1 MPARRD
7 TQMEASRL
15 RFLSP
20 LQTVEDQSLV
30 WGIRCHSCTGR
41 EGLPPSWKLSY
52 KAFGFAIYPRTSVL
66 FRSTGRTELQTL
78 LCHSP
83 MGNAPSG
90 VVDAIRRSPLHRSS
104 NREVDSSYASPCIP
118 LNCRKR
124 SYCEFRRRGKASRRC
139 LCPGEHHPLELFC
152 LSCRALRIND
162 LQRKVS
168 KLLDK
173 SKVLTIARYNSGS
186 NRATAE
192 GNQDIIEQA

>member
-83 MGNAPSG
+83 VGHAP
-90 VVDAIRRSPLHRSS
+90 I
-104 NREVDSSYASPCIP
+104 
-118 LNCRKR
+118 
-124 SYCEFRRRGKASRRC
+124 
-139 LCPGEHHPLELFC
+139 GECMLRPTPRQCNGLFLGTSVAHPP
-152 LSCRALRIND
+152 APH
-162 LQRKVS
+162 
-168 KLLDK
+168 
-173 SKVLTIARYNSGS
+173 
-186 NRATAE
+186 
-192 GNQDIIEQA
+192 

>member
-66 FRSTGRTELQTL
+66 FRSTGRTELQPL
-78 LCHSP
+78 FCHSP
-83 MGNAPSG
+83 AGHAPSG
-90 VVDAIRRSPLHRSS
+90 LGRPPDIAPTPRRAGWQCALPACCGLLESLPWRIAH
-104 NREVDSSYASPCIP
+104 VCGIAVSYTHLRAHETP
-118 LNCRKR
+118 
-124 SYCEFRRRGKASRRC
+124 
-139 LCPGEHHPLELFC
+139 EH
-152 LSCRALRIND
+152 
-162 LQRKVS
+162 
-168 KLLDK
+168 
-173 SKVLTIARYNSGS
+173 
-186 NRATAE
+186 
-192 GNQDIIEQA
+192 

>member
-66 FRSTGRTELQTL
+66 FRSTGRTKFQTL
-78 LCHSP
+78 FAQFIAVCSASTL
-83 MGNAPSG
+83 AEK
-90 VVDAIRRSPLHRSS
+90 RSISS
-104 NREVDSSYASPCIP
+104 LLRGSNSCKEGSLIPAYSRPCILP
-118 LNCRKR
+118 ATNYK
-124 SYCEFRRRGKASRRC
+124 
-139 LCPGEHHPLELFC
+139 
-152 LSCRALRIND
+152 LR
-162 LQRKVS
+162 
-168 KLLDK
+168 
-173 SKVLTIARYNSGS
+173 
-186 NRATAE
+186 
-192 GNQDIIEQA
+192 

>member
-52 KAFGFAIYPRTSVL
+52 KAFGFALYPRTSVL

-83 MGNAPSG
+83 VRNAPAGLGRLLVAAPPPATLLPLVPTPG
-90 VVDAIRRSPLHRSS
+90 VGPPALSALAHAWPGRCPQRPTPAAGPRWWPP
-104 NREVDSSYASPCIP
+104 A
-118 LNCRKR
+118 RKK
-124 SYCEFRRRGKASRRC
+124 E
-139 LCPGEHHPLELFC
+139 
-152 LSCRALRIND
+152 
-162 LQRKVS
+162 
-168 KLLDK
+168 
-173 SKVLTIARYNSGS
+173 
-186 NRATAE
+186 
-192 GNQDIIEQA
+192 